1 MFGPRSNR
9 CTHPL
14 EVGRRARGVLEG
26 EHGLNRCAVERDRTK
41 EEPVELA
48 EHVLGSLAE
57 ESAATELLQA
67 PMTLL
72 DPRRVRDDEQRPSKL
87 ARPAGR
93 VARSTPESRLDD
105 DDHVG
110 ERDETFVP
118 LEERRLGRG
127 RRIANQRKVDASGAK
142 DLLEQSPVIA
152 RVGMIEGGRRDH
164 DRRSSR
170 PQCSGVRSRVDAE
183 RSPRKDHHPG
193 TGEIIRK
200 RFSKTGT
207 LTRWVTRAHD
217 GHRWP
222 ARELAVHVEDVG
234 WLREIGEARW
244 ERLAGKNSILRH
256 HAEGVGQLA
265 DAVAARVG

>member
-1 MFGPRSNR
+1 MFGPSSNR
-9 CTHPL
+9 RTHAL
-14 EVGRRARGVLEG
+14 EVGRRARRRLEG
-26 EHGLNRCAVERDRTK
+26 QHGLNRCSVEGDRTK
-41 EEPVELA
+41 ELPVEFA
-48 EHVLGSLAE
+48 EHVRGSLTE

-67 PMTLL
+67 PMALF
-72 DPRRVRDDEQRPSKL
+72 DPRRVGNDEQWPSEL
-87 ARPAGR
+87 ARPARR
-93 VARSTPESRLDD
+93 VARSAPEARLDD

-118 LEERRLGRG
+118 LEEGRLGRG
-127 RRIANQRKVDASGAK
+127 RRIGNERKVDAPGAN
-142 DLLEQSPVIA
+142 DVLEQSAVLAWI
-152 RVGMIEGGRRDH
+152 RMIERGGRHH

-170 PQCSGVRSRVDAE
+170 SQRPGMRGRVDSECSAGE
-183 RSPRKDHHPG
+183 DDHPG

-207 LTRWVTRAHD
+207 FARRVTRAHD

-244 ERLAGKNSILRH
+244 ERLAGKNSVMRH
-256 HAEGVGQLA
+256 DPRGVGQLA
-265 DAVAARVG
+265 DAVAPQVG